1 MQTSTAGRPR
11 RGRLRP
17 SPLRRG
23 LVALLAGASVL
34 IGLGALSQAE
44 TAAGGSSQG
53 SLAGADGVTRSVD
66 VSAGPPLAA
75 PAAPAMAAAVALS
88 QPPLPAPPPADVIE
102 GRIRRGETLS
112 QALRAHRV
120 TPQTVHAIAG
130 AMAPYFDFRRAR
142 PGHGYRVARDDNG
155 RLLRFDY
162 RISTDKAFF
171 LEPVGDGFRVEQR
184 ETDLV
189 PRPAMLAGLVST
201 TVYSAV
207 RALGENGQLARD
219 FAEVFA
225 WDIDFQ
231 RSVRP
236 GDAFQVVYERLVRI
250 GLDGTETYVRPG
262 RILAARYDG
271 AAGRYSAF
279 YFEPEQGRGG
289 YYHPDGTS
297 VEGEFLMAPVRHARI
312 TSKYSQARR
321 HPILKVTR
329 PHHGIDYAAPTG
341 DPVWA
346 VAGGEVIYK
355 ARAGGFGNLVKVR
368 HENGYVSY
376 YAHLSR
382 FAQGLRVGQRVS
394 QKQVIGYVG
403 QTGLATGPHVC
414 FRMRKDGQYV
424 DPGGLRTG
432 WRRSIP
438 EALRPR
444 FEETR
449 DFRLAQLDGRRVIA
463 GVATR
468 R

>member
-1 MQTSTAGRPR
+1 MQTPRAGRRRRDRPR
-11 RGRLRP
+11 RSSLRNG
-17 SPLRRG
+17 LRC
-23 LVALLAGASVL
+23 LVISAIVWLGPGAF
-34 IGLGALSQAE
+34 SQAE
-44 TAAGGSSQG
+44 TATVAAAPGA
-53 SLAGADGVTRSVD
+53 LADGVARSVD

-75 PAAPAMAAAVALS
+75 PAAPAMAGAVALS
-88 QPPLPAPPPADVIE
+88 QPPLPAPPPPEVFE
-102 GRIRRGETLS
+102 GEIRRGETLS
-112 QALRAHRV
+112 ELLRSHGM
-120 TPQTVHAIAG
+120 TPQAVQEIAG
-130 AMAPYFDFRRAR
+130 AMAPYFNFRHAR
-142 PGHGYRVARDDNG
+142 PGHRYRVARDRDG

-162 RISTDKAFF
+162 RVSGDKTYY
-171 LEPVGDGFRVEQR
+171 LEPVADGYRVELR

-207 RALGENGQLARD
+207 RALGESGQLARD

-231 RSVRP
+231 RSVKP
-236 GDAFQVVYERLVRI
+236 GDAFQIVYERLVRI

-271 AAGRYSAF
+271 FAGRHSAF
-279 YFEPEQGRGG
+279 YFEPEHGRGG
-289 YYHPDGTS
+289 YYHPDGSS
-297 VEGEFLMAPVRHARI
+297 VEGEFLMAPLRHARI

-321 HPILKVTR
+321 HPILKITR
-329 PHHGIDYAAPTG
+329 PHQGIDYAAPTG

-368 HENGYVSY
+368 HKNGYVSY

-382 FAQGLRVGQRVS
+382 FAQGLKVGQRVS

-414 FRMRKDGQYV
+414 FRIRKDGKYV
-424 DPGGLRTG
+424 DPSQLRTG
-432 WRRSIP
+432 RREAIP
-438 EALRPR
+438 DSLRPR
-444 FEETR
+444 FEAMREL
-449 DFRLAQLDGRRVIA
+449 RLAELDGHRVIA

>member
-1 MQTSTAGRPR
+1 
-11 RGRLRP
+11 
-17 SPLRRG
+17 
-23 LVALLAGASVL
+23 VLL
-34 IGLGALSQAE
+34 GLGALSQAE
-44 TAAGGSSQG
+44 PAGGSTQG
-53 SLAGADGVTRSVD
+53 SLAGADGVRAVD

-88 QPPLPAPPPADVIE
+88 QPPLPAPPPADVFE
-102 GRIRRGETLS
+102 GRLRQGETLS
-112 QALRAHRV
+112 EALRARGV

-130 AMAPYFDFRRAR
+130 AMAPHFDFRLAR
-142 PGHGYRVARDDNG
+142 PGHRYRVARDDNG

-162 RISTDKAFF
+162 RISADKAWF
-171 LEPVGDGFRVEQR
+171 LEPVGDGYRVEQR

-207 RALGENGQLARD
+207 RALGESGQLARD

-231 RSVRP
+231 RSVKP
-236 GDAFQVVYERLVRI
+236 GDAFQIVYERLLRI
-250 GLDGTETYVRPG
+250 GLDGTEVYVRPG

-271 AAGRYSAF
+271 YAGRHSAF
-279 YFEPEQGRGG
+279 YFEPEPGRGG

-297 VEGEFLMAPVRHARI
+297 VEGDFLMAPLRHARI

-355 ARAGGFGNLVKVR
+355 ARAGGFGNLVKIR

-382 FAQGLRVGQRVS
+382 FAQGLGVGQRVS

-414 FRMRKDGQYV
+414 FRMRKDGRYV
-424 DPGGLRTG
+424 DPGQVRTG
-432 WRRSIP
+432 RRRAIP
-438 EALRPR
+438 EALRER
-444 FEETR
+444 FEATR
-449 DFRLAQLDGRRVIA
+449 DLRLAQLDGRRSIA
-463 GVATR
+463 GVAAR